1 MRAPSLRLE
10 YGMMRKI
17 LVALRAWL
25 AWLNG
30 DVAYRSFVVHQIQ
43 HHPER
48 PVPCRAEFFRMETER
63 RWNGVRRC
71 C

>member
-1 MRAPSLRLE
+1 MHAPSSWLEPAMLRKFLAAS
-10 YGMMRKI
+10 RT
-17 LVALRAWL
+17 WL

-30 DVAYRSFVVHQIQ
+30 DLAYRNFVLHLGQ
-43 HHPER
+43 HHPEH
-48 PVPCRAEFFRMETER
+48 PVPSRAEFFRMETER